1 MSWSGSAHSHEETTE
16 WLSRVEKVTP
26 VLVRHREQAERERVT
41 PPAVIAAL
49 RDQNIHRMWVSPSFG
64 GGGVSVRTG
73 SAVLQAL
80 ARVDASVAWQM
91 GVQGV
96 ISRMSDYLPEQVAC
110 QLFQDSDGLVVGGI
124 NPSGQAEPVPGG
136 YRLRGRWSFASGSTH
151 ADWLVCASL
160 VTEVDPAAEEGLVLA
175 PDSAGGGP
183 AGGGPSGGSPSGGS
197 PAAGGPPGGDP
208 AGGDPATAATARTRM
223 LFVPADAVRFDDD
236 WFTTGLR
243 GTGSVSFT
251 VDDQFV
257 PEEFTVDGG
266 LLRRPPAA
274 RPSRGYPI
282 AYYDFGPFTT
292 ASTILGIAQ
301 DALSAFPGIAV
312 GTVPARGTQTLGSSH
327 TVQAGLARAAA
338 LVRSAELLLEDAANH
353 ASLRCLI
360 GGEELSALIRLAAA
374 TVGEN
379 TVKAV
384 DSLHS
389 MAGTRALGS
398 GGRLDRCLRDVHSA
412 AAHITLSPMNFE
424 MVGAYLLGGSLL
436 MRR

>member
-41 PPAVIAAL
+41 PAAVIAAL

-160 VTEVDPAAEEGLVLA
+160 VTEGD
-175 PDSAGGGP
+175 
-183 AGGGPSGGSPSGGS
+183 S
-197 PAAGGPPGGDP
+197 PADGL
-208 AGGDPATAATARTRM
+208 AGGDCAPAATAPTRM
-223 LFVPADAVRFDDD
+223 LFVPAGVVRFDDD
-236 WFTTGLR
+236 WHTTGLR

-312 GTVPARGTQTLGSSH
+312 GTVPARGTQTLGTSH

-338 LVRSAELLLEDAANH
+338 LVRSAELLLEDAAHH

-389 MAGTRALGS
+389 MAGTRALGA

-412 AAHITLSPMNFE
+412 AAHITLSPTNFE

>member
-41 PPAVIAAL
+41 PAAVIAAL

-96 ISRMSDYLPEQVAC
+96 ISRMSDYLPEQVAG

-160 VTEVDPAAEEGLVLA
+160 VTELDP
-175 PDSAGGGP
+175 P
-183 AGGGPSGGSPSGGS
+183 AGA
-197 PAAGGPPGGDP
+197 PAEGDP
-208 AGGDPATAATARTRM
+208 AEGDPVLAATARTRM

-389 MAGTRALGS
+389 MAGTRALGA

>member
-1 MSWSGSAHSHEETTE
+1 
-16 WLSRVEKVTP
+16 VTP
-26 VLVRHREQAERERVT
+26 AVVVEALREQN
-41 PPAVIAAL
+41 L
-49 RDQNIHRMWVSPSFG
+49 HRMWVSPSFG

-80 ARVDASVAWQM
+80 ARVDAAVAWQM

-110 QLFQDSDGLVVGGI
+110 QLFQDCDGLVVGGI

-136 YRLRGRWSFASGSTH
+136 YRLRGRWSYASGSTH
-151 ADWLVCASL
+151 AEWLVCASV
-160 VTEVDPAAEEGLVLA
+160 VTEPDPIADLADRADVAGLDGTDEA
-175 PDSAGGGP
+175 DEADEAGGEGRVRR
-183 AGGGPSGGSPSGGS
+183 AGS
-197 PAAGGPPGGDP
+197 AAAGDP
-208 AGGDPATAATARTRM
+208 APTAPRTRM

-236 WFTTGLR
+236 WDPIGLR

-251 VDDQFV
+251 VDDLFV
-257 PEEFTVDGG
+257 PEEFSVDGG
-266 LLRRPPAA
+266 LLRRPPEA
-274 RPSRGYPI
+274 RPSRGYAI

-292 ASTILGIAQ
+292 ASTALGIAQ

-312 GTVPARGTQTLGSSH
+312 GTVPARGTEPLNSSH

-338 LVRSAELLLEDAANH
+338 LVRSAELMLSDAANH

-360 GGEELSALIRLAAA
+360 GGEDLSALIRLAAA

-379 TVKAV
+379 TVRAV
-384 DSLHS
+384 DSLHT
-389 MAGTRALGS
+389 MAGTRSLAA
-398 GGRLDRCLRDVHSA
+398 GGRLDRCFRDVHSA
-412 AAHITLSPMNFE
+412 VAHITLAPTNFE

>member
-1 MSWSGSAHSHEETTE
+1 VSWSGSAHSHEETTE

-41 PPAVIAAL
+41 PAAVIAAL

-96 ISRMSDYLPEQVAC
+96 ISRMSDYLPEQVAG

-160 VTEVDPAAEEGLVLA
+160 VTEMD
-175 PDSAGGGP
+175 
-183 AGGGPSGGSPSGGS
+183 PSGGA
-197 PAAGGPPGGDP
+197 PAGGDP
-208 AGGDPATAATARTRM
+208 AGGDPALAATARTRM

-384 DSLHS
+384 DSLHA
-389 MAGTRALGS
+389 MAGTRALGA

>member
-16 WLSRVEKVTP
+16 WLSRVEKITP

-110 QLFQDSDGLVVGGI
+110 QLFQHSDGLVVGGI
-124 NPSGQAEPVPGG
+124 NPSGQAAPVPGG

-160 VTEVDPAAEEGLVLA
+160 VTEGDPTTKGDLAASDWVGNDPTADDPPASA
-175 PDSAGGGP
+175 PP
-183 AGGGPSGGSPSGGS
+183 ADD
-197 PAAGGPPGGDP
+197 PPGGDP
-208 AGGDPATAATARTRM
+208 AHAAQAATAPTRM
-223 LFVPADAVRFDDD
+223 LFVPADRARFDDD

-243 GTGSVSFT
+243 GSGSISFT
-251 VDDQFV
+251 VDDLFV
-257 PEEFTVDGG
+257 PEEFTIDGR

-292 ASTILGIAQ
+292 ASTALGIAQ

-353 ASLRCLI
+353 TSLRCLI

-389 MAGTRALGS
+389 MAGTRALRS

-412 AAHITLSPMNFE
+412 AAHITLSPANFE